1 MMQTRRNSPPNTA
14 TVTTGKVVSKEPLSS
29 STVGAFE
36 DHNYYHIQYPLETS
50 PMMPKIMQSSL
61 GDTHSH
67 MHFPSKNLLQSLSS
81 PNNNFSSNGN
91 SNGNAMSLSTNT
103 VTNRHTELPEVEQYH
118 KTAKSLMSDT
128 TELLGKGSPVSTTMS
143 SLTETSI
150 EQQIKGQVKDKD
162 YSYVKF
168 TSEFLNLVFTRN

>member
-1 MMQTRRNSPPNTA
+1 
-14 TVTTGKVVSKEPLSS
+14 
-29 STVGAFE
+29 
-36 DHNYYHIQYPLETS
+36 
-50 PMMPKIMQSSL
+50 
-61 GDTHSH
+61 

-91 SNGNAMSLSTNT
+91 PNGNAMSLSTNT
-103 VTNRHTELPEVEQYH
+103 VTNKQTELPEVEQYH

-168 TSEFLNLVFTRN
+168 MRREPPHEYSYPKYIDASANNNVTTSTTTPLDSSTTAFGTPE